1 MVDKYIEKTLKFIS
15 ENGYKLEGNE
25 FLKETAI
32 FLTKLLDVNY
42 VIIDKYSIKE
52 QDIAKIE
59 CFYTNKEQKF
69 FPKTSYNLSNTPC
82 ENVINKSICSYPSN
96 AKNLFPKDTLLTKLN
111 IESYIGIPLWS
122 SKMEPIG
129 LIAIMH
135 NKPIV
140 DVNTVEKIIKILA
153 IKIENILE
161 NIIFNEQI
169 TTKNIDIETSQK
181 NFEKLSNLTF
191 EGILI
196 HKEGVAIDVNLSFA
210 KMFGYEKEALIGK
223 NVINIL
229 FDKQFH
235 HKFYNNSKK
244 PHAFPYEMEGIRKDK
259 TRFFVEI
266 ESKFIELKDDE
277 KIRVSSFRDISRR
290 KQAEFNL
297 NEAQKIAKIGTFVLD
312 IASGFW
318 ESTPVLDE
326 ILGIDKNFIKNSEN
340 LAFIIYPEDQ
350 EIVSIDIK
358 DLVEKKIASYD
369 KEYRIIRN
377 NDKQVRWVN
386 SLGKLEFDS
395 SGNPIKIIGTV
406 QDITITKNRNREL
419 EKALQKAE
427 ESENSLFEAQKI
439 AELGSYSFDITNGFW
454 SSSIILNKIFGI
466 KESYVKDVTNW
477 IQLIHP
483 DDREEMI
490 SYLETNILKNHESF
504 DKQYRIIRNND
515 KEIKWVHGFG
525 KLNFDEKGKPTQ
537 LVGTIQDVTSILEIQ
552 EALQKAKQVAE
563 ESELLFK
570 SLIEHAGDAMYL
582 SDFDGNIIQVNNKAI
597 KNSGYSRK
605 ELLSMNTKQLEAE
618 FNELDRKKSAWSEL
632 TRKNNITIETLHK
645 RKDGLVFPVEI
656 NIAVLKIGV
665 KKLLL
670 GFARDISIR
679 KKRLKE
685 FKLLSTAVNQSANAI
700 VITDINGNIEFTNPK
715 FSLLTGYGAQEV
727 KGKSPNILNSGLHP
741 ESFFKNLWDTILNG
755 EDWQGVFQNKTKD
768 GTLIWDSTT
777 ITPVKN
783 DVGEITNFLAI
794 KEDITEQKNSEINLN
809 AAYAKIEENENYLK
823 RILQTANEGFW
834 IINNKA
840 QTTDVNIKMCSILGY
855 KKEEFI
861 GKSIFDFVDKK
872 NRTIFKNQ
880 IKQREKG
887 LSTTYEIELIKK
899 SGENVIC
906 LFNTSPIYD
915 NENIRKG
922 SFALVTDI
930 TTLKLSSNKLKLRNK
945 ELNRLSKELF
955 EKNQLLNISRDR
967 FVNLF
972 EHSPVSLW
980 EEDFSEVKNFIK
992 SKGVKNKDLEE
1003 YFNNNHNFLLEC
1015 ILKISII
1022 KVNKNTLSLFGAKD
1036 IEELKIHLKNSN
1048 RDINFQTLKKEIL
1061 AIVLGNKTFSCET
1074 EFSKIDGTLISAVI
1088 KSKIDSDG
1096 KAIVSVL
1103 DITDIKNTRDQ
1114 LKKAKLKAEKSDE
1127 RYRLAVSA
1135 TGLGIWDWDV
1145 ISNKAFYSKLYKM
1158 QLGYEDHELENVF
1171 STWENLLHP
1180 DDYESTVLKFKNYL
1194 KNPVGQYLSEFRMK
1208 HKNGSYISIFSM
1220 AESIKNEKG
1229 EVIRMFGSHRDIT
1242 VRKKALKNL
1251 EEQTAELVKSKEKAE
1266 ESNRLKTEFL
1276 NNMSHEIRTPMNGI
1290 LGFSQ
1295 FLSDENLPIAKRNY
1309 FIKIIQNSGN
1319 QLLRVI
1325 DDILE
1330 ISRLETK
1337 QVKVIEKPVCLNDL
1351 LMELF
1356 SVFDL
1361 KAKENQIPLYIK
1373 TELSD
1378 EQSTIYTDKSKLN
1391 KIISNLLENSF
1402 KYTNKGSINF
1412 GYKLINNNIEIFVK
1426 DTGIGINIEKQK
1438 IIFERFLQENE
1449 ETSRASGG
1457 LGLGLSIAK
1466 ENTELLGGEISVN
1479 SIKWKGSTFTVSIPY
1494 KPVNTNFK
1502 MHNFNENNNNIKEKL
1517 KYTILIAEDEEMN
1530 YLFLEILVSKIF
1542 NQNCNILHVIDGV
1555 EAVKLCKEKA
1565 AIDLILMD
1573 INMPKMNG
1581 LEATKKIREF
1591 SPNLPII
1598 AQTAYSS
1605 IEDKEKAVSAG
1616 CNGFISKPIN
1626 KEELK
1631 TIIDHHLNL
1640 K

>member
-1 MVDKYIEKTLKFIS
+1 MVDKYIEKTLQFIS
-15 ENGYKLEGNE
+15 ENGYKLEGDE
-25 FLKETAI
+25 FLKEAAI
-32 FLTKLLDVNY
+32 FLANLLKVNY

-52 QDIAKIE
+52 QNIAEIE
-59 CFYTNKEQKF
+59 CFYSKKLHKF
-69 FPKTSYNLSNTPC
+69 LPKSSYDLSNTPC
-82 ENVINKSICSYPSN
+82 ENVINKNICSYPSN
-96 AKNLFPKDTLLTKLN
+96 TKNLFPKDTLLTELN
-111 IESYIGIPLWS
+111 IESYIGTPLWS

-129 LIAIMH
+129 LIAIM
-135 NKPIV
+135 NDKPIV
-140 DVNTVEKIIKILA
+140 DVKTVEKIIKILA

-169 TTKNIDIETSQK
+169 TTKNIDIKTSQK

-210 KMFGYEKEALIGK
+210 KMFGYKKEALIGK
-223 NVINIL
+223 NVIDIL
-229 FDKQFH
+229 FDKKLHQ
-235 HKFYNNSKK
+235 KFYNNSKK
-244 PHAFPYEMEGIRKDK
+244 PHAFPYEMEGVRKDK
-259 TRFFVEI
+259 TTFFVEI
-266 ESKFIELKDDE
+266 ESKFIELKDAD
-277 KIRVSSFRDISRR
+277 KIRVSAFRDISRR
-290 KQAEFNL
+290 KQAEINL

-312 IASGFW
+312 IATGFW

-326 ILGIDKNFIKNSEN
+326 ILGIDKNFIRNSEN
-340 LAFIIYPEDQ
+340 LAFIIHPEDQ
-350 EIVSIDIK
+350 EVVSIDIK
-358 DLVEKKIASYD
+358 DLVEKRILSYD

-377 NDKQVRWVN
+377 SDKEIRWVN

-395 SGNPIKIIGTV
+395 RGNPIKIIGTV

-419 EKALQKAE
+419 KTALQKAE
-427 ESENSLFEAQKI
+427 ESENSLYEAQKI
-439 AELGSYSFDITNGFW
+439 AELGSYSLDLTNGCW

-466 KESYVKDVTNW
+466 KESYVKDVANW
-477 IQLIHP
+477 VQIIHP
-483 DDREEMI
+483 DDRAEMT
-490 SYLETNILKNHESF
+490 SYLETNILKNHENF
-504 DKQYRIIRNND
+504 DKQYRIIRNSD
-515 KEIKWVHGFG
+515 KEIRWVHGFG
-525 KLNFDEKGKPTQ
+525 KLSFNEKGNPIQ
-537 LVGTIQDVTSILEIQ
+537 LAGAIQDITSILKIQ
-552 EALQKAKQVAE
+552 DALQEAKQVAE

-618 FNELDRKKSAWSEL
+618 FNELDGKKSVWSQL
-632 TRKNNITIETLHK
+632 TKKNNITIETLHK

-679 KKRLKE
+679 KRRLKE
-685 FKLLSTAVNQSANAI
+685 FKLLSMAVSQSANAI
-700 VITDINGNIEFTNPK
+700 IITDLNGNIEFTNPK
-715 FSLLTGYGAQEV
+715 FSLLTGYSAQEV
-727 KGKSPNILNSGLHP
+727 KGKSTSILNSGLHQK
-741 ESFFKNLWDTILNG
+741 SFFKNLWNTILKG
-755 EDWQGVFQNKTKD
+755 EDWHGVFQNKTKE
-768 GTLIWDSTT
+768 GALIWDSTT

-783 DVGEITNFLAI
+783 DLGEIINFLAI
-794 KEDITEQKNSEINLN
+794 KEDITEQKKSEINLK

-834 IINNKA
+834 IINNNA

-855 KKEEFI
+855 NKDEFI
-861 GKSIFDFVDKK
+861 GKFIFDFVDKK
-872 NRTIFKNQ
+872 NQTIFKNQ
-880 IKQREKG
+880 IKLREQG

-899 SGENVIC
+899 NGEHVIC

-915 NENIRKG
+915 SENNRKG

-930 TTLKLSSNKLKLRNK
+930 TSLKLASNKLKIRNT
-945 ELNRLSKELF
+945 ELKKLSKELYD
-955 EKNQLLNISRDR
+955 KNKLLIDSRNR

-980 EEDFSEVKNFIK
+980 EEDFIEVKK
-992 SKGVKNKDLEE
+992 YVKNKGIKIEDLEE
-1003 YFNNNHNFLLEC
+1003 YFNNNKNFLLEC
-1015 ILKISII
+1015 ISKINII
-1022 KVNKNTLSLFGAKD
+1022 KVNKNTLNLFGAKD
-1036 IEELKIHLKNSN
+1036 IEELRAHLKKS
-1048 RDINFQTLKKEIL
+1048 DTEVSLQKLKKEIF
-1061 AIVLGNKTFSCET
+1061 AVVSGDRNFYCET
-1074 EFSKIDGTLISAVI
+1074 EFIKIDGTIISAI
-1088 KSKIDSDG
+1088 LKSEIDREG
-1096 KAIVSVL
+1096 KVIVSVL
-1103 DITDIKNTRDQ
+1103 DITDIKNTRNQ
-1114 LKKAKLKAEKSDE
+1114 LKRAKLKAEESDE
-1127 RYRLAVSA
+1127 RYKLAVSA

-1145 ISNKAFYSKLYKM
+1145 NSNKTYYSELYKK
-1158 QLGYEDHELENVF
+1158 QLGYEDSELENVF
-1171 STWENLLHP
+1171 STWKDLLHP
-1180 DDYESTVLKFKNYL
+1180 DDFDAVILKFENYL
-1194 KNPVGQYLSEFRMK
+1194 KNPLGQYLSEFRLK
-1208 HKNGSYISIFSM
+1208 HKNGSYIWILST

-1242 VRKKALKNL
+1242 VRKKALLKL
-1251 EEQTAELVKSKEKAE
+1251 EKQTAELLKSKEKAE

-1295 FLSDENLPIAKRNY
+1295 FLSDENLSIAKRNY

-1361 KAKENQIPLYIK
+1361 KAKENQVPLYIN

-1412 GYKLINNNIEIFVK
+1412 GYKLIKNKLEIFVK

-1449 ETSRASGG
+1449 ETSRALGG

-1466 ENTELLGGEISVN
+1466 ENTELLGGEITVN
-1479 SIKWKGSTFTVSIPY
+1479 STKWKGSTFIVSIPY
-1494 KPVNTNFK
+1494 KPVNENF
-1502 MHNFNENNNNIKEKL
+1502 EIDKL
-1517 KYTILIAEDEEMN
+1517 NKNTIETKPEYTILIAEDEEMN
-1530 YLFLEILVSKIF
+1530 YLYLEILISKIF
-1542 NQNCNILHVIDGV
+1542 NLNCNILHAIDGV
-1555 EAVKLCKEKA
+1555 EAVELCRKRTDV
-1565 AIDLILMD
+1565 DLVLMD
-1573 INMPKMNG
+1573 INMPNMNG
-1581 LEATKKIREF
+1581 FEATKKIREF
-1591 SPNLPII
+1591 RPNLPVI
-1598 AQTAYSS
+1598 AQTAFSS
-1605 IEDKEKAVSAG
+1605 TEDKEKAFSAG
-1616 CNGFISKPIN
+1616 CNDFISKPID
-1626 KEELK
+1626 KKELK
-1631 TIIDHHLNL
+1631 TMVDYCLSL